1 MSETPAIP
9 RLFDSVAQRRNRS
22 RAAAGFGGYDFL
34 KREAARRLGER
45 LELMRRDFPLC
56 LDFGCHNGLLTDEFA
71 GSGKIGTV
79 IQADPAPEFAAH
91 AAAAGPAVAVDYD
104 RLPFAAAS
112 FDAVFSCLLLHW
124 VDDLPGVMAQIRR
137 LLKLSLIHI

>member
-9 RLFDSVAQRRNRS
+9 RLFDSGAQRHNRS
-22 RAAAGFGGYDFL
+22 RAAAGFDGYDFL

-79 IQADPAPEFAAH
+79 IQADPAP
-91 AAAAGPAVAVDYD
+91 
-104 RLPFAAAS
+104 
-112 FDAVFSCLLLHW
+112 
-124 VDDLPGVMAQIRR
+124 
-137 LLKLSLIHI
+137 